1 MDISKDNQANQISSW
16 ILILRGEKV
25 MFDFTLASMYQTE
38 TRALKQQVK
47 RNKERFPEDFAFHL
61 SKNEWNEVITNC
73 DELLGQ
79 HKFTPRPPMVFT
91 EQGVAMLSGVIRSR
105 TAVLV
110 NIEIMR
116 AFVRMRRLIESNS
129 ELKRKIEKMESQ
141 YDEKFQA
148 IFQAIRSLMDRENK
162 PRKTVGF
169 IIPKKL

>member
-1 MDISKDNQANQISSW
+1 MDISKDNQAKQITTW
-16 ILILRGEKV
+16 IFILRGEKV
-25 MFDFTLASMYQTE
+25 MFDFTLSSMYQIE

-47 RNKERFPEDFAFHL
+47 RNKDRFPEDFAFNL

-141 YDEKFQA
+141 YDEKIQA

-162 PRKTVGF
+162 PRKTVGI
-169 IIPKKL
+169 IIPKNS